1 MAELHLYLI
10 FQSPKRAVTAALYF
24 ALFTSCS
31 VAMTTALQAEREDG
45 QRDAVQWPLKKKM
58 MQETQVRIH
67 LPRRH
72 PMISREDGGQG
83 DGGRSAP

>member
-45 QRDAVQWPLKKKM
+45 QRDAVQWPLKKK
-58 MQETQVRIH
+58 
-67 LPRRH
+67 
-72 PMISREDGGQG
+72 
-83 DGGRSAP
+83 